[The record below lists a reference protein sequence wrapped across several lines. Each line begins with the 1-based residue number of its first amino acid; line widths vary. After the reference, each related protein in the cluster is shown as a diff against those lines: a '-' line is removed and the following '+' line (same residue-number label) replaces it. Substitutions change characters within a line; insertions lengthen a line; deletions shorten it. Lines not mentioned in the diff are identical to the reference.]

1 MFNQRQSD
9 LLMLADGIGT
19 VQDTMPVEAL
29 GPSSTRQ
36 SGVDVT
42 PPARPVSGLSA
53 FSFSSL
59 LVPRTSH
66 GRAISLTWV
75 VDASSGSLV
84 VGSGSP

>member
-1 MFNQRQSD
+1 
-9 LLMLADGIGT
+9 MLADGIGA

-29 GPSSTRQ
+29 GPRSTRK

-53 FSFSSL
+53 FSFSSP

-66 GRAISLTWV
+66 GRTISLTWV
-75 VDASSGSLV
+75 DDASSGSLV
-84 VGSGSP
+84 VGSRSLRSTLF